1 MKWFMNINGDI
12 WTQDA
17 SQPLKMI
24 ETKSSEQPET
34 IDFWNS
40 RSVTI
45 NIPVEKTIND
55 IHKEMLESALEN
67 QQTSNTKT
75 KGESE

>member
-1 MKWFMNINGDI
+1 MKWLMNVNGDI
-12 WTQDA
+12 WTQDE

-24 ETKSSEQPET
+24 ETKTSERPET

-40 RSVTI
+40 RSVNI
-45 NIPVEKTIND
+45 NFLPEKTIND
-55 IHKEMLESALEN
+55 IRKEMLESELEN

-75 KGESE
+75 KGEGE